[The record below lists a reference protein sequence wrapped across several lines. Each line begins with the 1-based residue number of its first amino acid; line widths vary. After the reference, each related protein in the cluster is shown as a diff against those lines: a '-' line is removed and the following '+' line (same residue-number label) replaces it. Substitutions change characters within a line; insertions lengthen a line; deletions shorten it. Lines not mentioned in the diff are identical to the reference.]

1 MATKFFRKMLIRQIF
16 SIVIIS
22 AGAGFYNGS
31 ALASQDVPDVLSLS
45 LIDEF
50 RLGVLSNDL
59 SREKDG
65 VNLNA
70 EVLFRRPNVYY
81 KNKLLLFLF
90 NPRLHI
96 GGSLN
101 TDGGVSKAY
110 VGATWDYRLT
120 NRLFVEASFGGAIH
134 DGKLKRPP
142 GSSFPAL
149 GCRVM
154 FRESA
159 SVGFE
164 LTEKLKMMV
173 TVDHISNASLCNYND
188 GLTTLGVRMGYK
200 F

>member
-1 MATKFFRKMLIRQIF
+1 MAGKFFRKTLKYRVF
-16 SIVIIS
+16 SAVVFV
-22 AGAGFYNGS
+22 AGAVFFNGS

-50 RLGVLSNDL
+50 RFGVLSNDL

-70 EVLFRRPNVYY
+70 EILFRRPNIYY

-134 DGKLKRPP
+134 DGKLKRQP
-142 GSSFPAL
+142 GNTFPAL

-159 SVGFE
+159 SLGFE
-164 LTEKLKMMV
+164 LTENLRMMV
-173 TVDHISNASLCNYND
+173 SIDHISNASLCNYND
-188 GLTTLGVRMGYK
+188 GLTTLGARIGYK